1 MPSIGFLADR
11 SGIQTALAVV
21 PVAWPTSRHLANPH
35 PRLSLNAIDAW
46 QFRVQVPPLLEEC
59 RIVSFFLGGG
69 ILVKGSAGASEG
81 SVDHNS
87 ELGNGTSLVG

>member
-11 SGIQTALAVV
+11 FKIQTVLAVV
-21 PVAWPTSRHLANPH
+21 PVAWPTSRHLAKPH

-46 QFRVQVPPLLEEC
+46 QFRCSVPPLLEEC
-59 RIVSFFLGGG
+59 RIVSFFWGG
-69 ILVKGSAGASEG
+69 ILVKGGAGASVG
-81 SVDHNS
+81 SVDHDS